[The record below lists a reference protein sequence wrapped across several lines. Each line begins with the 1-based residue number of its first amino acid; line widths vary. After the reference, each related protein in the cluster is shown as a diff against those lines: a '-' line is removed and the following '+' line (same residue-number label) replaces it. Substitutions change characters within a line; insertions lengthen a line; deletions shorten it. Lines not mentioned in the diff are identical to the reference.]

1 MSSRPIHSTAKS
13 LKACNLQWMPYQ
25 DKAGSSRSKGWEF
38 MGQLFFAPE
47 NRNESTQ
54 LHSHI
59 KSASAEDQLKPS
71 GLKVYDEDNL
81 YCKLCFDE
89 QMTKESGL
97 LSAVYKTSTN
107 TSTGNWLSHATLK
120 HGSKFEKNLSPKITK
135 WFDSATTLTSGASSQ
150 FEYNRDLTLMV
161 CLDLQPFS
169 IVEQKGFKLF
179 CHRNTTFEVPCAD
192 TLAGAA
198 LMDVYSS
205 TKERLIKT
213 LQECHGGC
221 LLMDGWTD
229 KYTATPYFAIRIS
242 VVVDWKFK
250 VFTLKVEP
258 VESHT
263 SLSLSRFVKDT
274 VFEFISK
281 ESPDK
286 RFLLFNTTD
295 GAANMLL
302 LSKMLGHERITCIAH
317 SLHLLLTVDSMH
329 KEAEINSVLQRCKN
343 IITTLHFKGYLLK
356 DEILNA
362 RETVLMDKIE
372 KMQEVLMAD
381 EDQPVVNPDE
391 VSGVDADVNG
401 QGVSI
406 VDLQSRAHTHHTL
419 KSSVPT
425 RWNSSLDMVE
435 SVLDLWDP
443 MNAVLKKMGKTDMC
457 LDSEDKILLKELKA
471 FMTPFKQLTLLVSEA
486 NPNLSAIP
494 LIRRK
499 ISLACDKLV
508 SDSAAMKR
516 VKANVLANIEKR
528 IPVGDLVKICV
539 ALDPSVRDII
549 LTQDQVRLILEDK
562 YNNLKNSVF
571 SYIFQEE
578 SKSSNRTSDLDEAG
592 PSVVAQESEEKI
604 LPLSPKRLRLA
615 LIKEMSKM
623 EGLDERNPIE
633 LEITKYISMNTE
645 EPALEF
651 WKKNCKEL
659 PLLATLARIFLSL
672 SPGSVP
678 VECLFS
684 TTGLI
689 LNGKRSR
696 LSPFRVNMI
705 SCIHDNFDNLS

>member
-1 MSSRPIHSTAKS
+1 
-13 LKACNLQWMPYQ
+13 
-25 DKAGSSRSKGWEF
+25 
-38 MGQLFFAPE
+38 
-47 NRNESTQ
+47 
-54 LHSHI
+54 
-59 KSASAEDQLKPS
+59 
-71 GLKVYDEDNL
+71 
-81 YCKLCFDE
+81 
-89 QMTKESGL
+89 
-97 LSAVYKTSTN
+97 
-107 TSTGNWLSHATLK
+107 
-120 HGSKFEKNLSPKITK
+120 
-135 WFDSATTLTSGASSQ
+135 
-150 FEYNRDLTLMV
+150 
-161 CLDLQPFS
+161 
-169 IVEQKGFKLF
+169 
-179 CHRNTTFEVPCAD
+179 
-192 TLAGAA
+192 
-198 LMDVYSS
+198 
-205 TKERLIKT
+205 
-213 LQECHGGC
+213 
-221 LLMDGWTD
+221 
-229 KYTATPYFAIRIS
+229 
-242 VVVDWKFK
+242 
-250 VFTLKVEP
+250 
-258 VESHT
+258 
-263 SLSLSRFVKDT
+263 
-274 VFEFISK
+274 
-281 ESPDK
+281 
-286 RFLLFNTTD
+286 
-295 GAANMLL
+295 
-302 LSKMLGHERITCIAH
+302 
-317 SLHLLLTVDSMH
+317 
-329 KEAEINSVLQRCKN
+329 
-343 IITTLHFKGYLLK
+343 
-356 DEILNA
+356 
-362 RETVLMDKIE
+362 
-372 KMQEVLMAD
+372 
-381 EDQPVVNPDE
+381 
-391 VSGVDADVNG
+391 
-401 QGVSI
+401 
-406 VDLQSRAHTHHTL
+406 
-419 KSSVPT
+419 
-425 RWNSSLDMVE
+425 
-435 SVLDLWDP
+435 
-443 MNAVLKKMGKTDMC
+443 MGKTDMC

-486 NPNLSAIP
+486 NPNLSTIP

-499 ISLACDKLV
+499 ISLACDKFV

-592 PSVVAQESEEKI
+592 PSVVAQESEEKT

-623 EGLDERNPIE
+623 EGLVERNPIE